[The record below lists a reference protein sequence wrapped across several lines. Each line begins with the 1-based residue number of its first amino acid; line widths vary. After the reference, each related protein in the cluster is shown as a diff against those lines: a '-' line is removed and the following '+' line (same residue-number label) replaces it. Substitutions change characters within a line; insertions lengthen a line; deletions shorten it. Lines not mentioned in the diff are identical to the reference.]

1 MNAKHEKIV
10 NEITR
15 KCVDTY
21 TLENDYRV
29 KVYTYHDKVKKVYW
43 STIKECTVEA
53 SGSEGI
59 YFEKHTMHT
68 DLHELAGRV
77 EALRYNP
84 ENMKKAHEAALYSVR
99 ELVDQLLEAGQV
111 REKVSA

>member
-1 MNAKHEKIV
+1 MNAIHDRFV

-21 TLENDYRV
+21 TLDNNYRV

-43 STIKECTVEA
+43 STISECTVEA
-53 SGSEGI
+53 SGTSGI
-59 YFEKHTMHT
+59 YFEKHTMYT
-68 DLHELAGRV
+68 DLRQLAGKV

-99 ELVDQLLEAGQV
+99 ELVDQLLEAGKV